1 MMSEKQKNLITRSIF
16 GALFVAIMVL
26 GFTRPHYMVVLFAVI
41 TGMTL
46 WEFSGL
52 VNDQKGISVNRFIST
67 AAGVYFFVAVAG
79 QRMGFVEGFSAYIP
93 YILSIIYLFIAEL
106 YLKNEN
112 PLHCWAYTMLGQ
124 MYIALPF
131 SMVNVLAFQT
141 TPEGMLTVDMLLP
154 LSVFVLLWKAQAL
167 STRQPR
173 QILGGKHWWRRARA
187 GCLLPDRVVCQSRSR
202 TPCPQ

>member
-93 YILSIIYLFIAEL
+93 YILSICSSPNSISRMRIRSIVGLTRCSDRCI
-106 YLKNEN
+106 
-112 PLHCWAYTMLGQ
+112 
-124 MYIALPF
+124 LP
-131 SMVNVLAFQT
+131 
-141 TPEGMLTVDMLLP
+141 
-154 LSVFVLLWKAQAL
+154 
-167 STRQPR
+167 
-173 QILGGKHWWRRARA
+173 
-187 GCLLPDRVVCQSRSR
+187 SRSR
-202 TPCPQ
+202 WSTYWLFRPLQRECSRSICFCP

>member
-1 MMSEKQKNLITRSIF
+1 
-16 GALFVAIMVL
+16 MVL

-154 LSVFVLLWKAQAL
+154 LSVFVLLGPMILEPIVLDPCWESTSSFHASAL
-167 STRQPR
+167 ANPGREALVAACSC
-173 QILGGKHWWRRARA
+173 
-187 GCLLPDRVVCQSRSR
+187 CLSP
-202 TPCPQ
+202 T

>member
-79 QRMGFVEGFSAYIP
+79 QRTLVGRASRR
-93 YILSIIYLFIAEL
+93 
-106 YLKNEN
+106 
-112 PLHCWAYTMLGQ
+112 
-124 MYIALPF
+124 
-131 SMVNVLAFQT
+131 
-141 TPEGMLTVDMLLP
+141 
-154 LSVFVLLWKAQAL
+154 KA
-167 STRQPR
+167 SSRC
-173 QILGGKHWWRRARA
+173 RRARGWTA
-187 GCLLPDRVVCQSRSR
+187 
-202 TPCPQ
+202 

>member
-131 SMVNVLAFQT
+131 SSAKGITAPAKTLASSK
-141 TPEGMLTVDMLLP
+141 TPSGENIFLESVARP
-154 LSVFVLLWKAQAL
+154 LGSY
-167 STRQPR
+167 SP
-173 QILGGKHWWRRARA
+173 
-187 GCLLPDRVVCQSRSR
+187 
-202 TPCPQ
+202 